1 MTRETEILKV
11 LKPYAAVFPNVKMQP
26 EAWPIYARA
35 LSLQLTPEEVNAAM
49 LKLLNTV
56 KFFPTIAEI
65 IDAAKSIKITADGKA
80 VPAAAEAWGEVMQQ
94 ARKNGMDRKWKFSC
108 QEVEYTLKMFG
119 GKQMICMMQ
128 ESDMPTCRAQFM
140 RMYNEIC
147 EKQKTERENQEVLD
161 RLPQKQRQALSGKII
176 QLAEAKKIAEGAA

>member
-1 MTRETEILKV
+1 MTKEADVVRA
-11 LKPYAAVFPNVKMQP
+11 LKPYLMAFPSSHVK
-26 EAWPIYARA
+26 EDTLIIYARA
-35 LSLQLTPEEVNAAM
+35 LSRLSPAEIEAAM
-49 LKLLNTV
+49 AKLIETLAY
-56 KFFPTIAEI
+56 FPAVAQIFE
-65 IDAAKSIKITADGKA
+65 AAKSIKITAEGTA

-94 ARKNGMDRKWKFSC
+94 ARKNGMDRKWEFSC
-108 QEVEYTLKMFG
+108 PEVEYTLKMFG

-161 RLPQKQRQALSGKII
+161 RMPQKQRQALSGKII

>member
-1 MTRETEILKV
+1 MTRETEILRV
-11 LKPYAAVFPNVKMQP
+11 LMPYVAAFPNNEKIKD
-26 EAWPIYARA
+26 EAWPIYASV
-35 LSLQLTPEEVNAAM
+35 LSSLTPEEVNAAM
-49 LKLLNTV
+49 RKLLQTV
-56 KFFPTIAEI
+56 KWFPTIAEI
-65 IDAAKSIKITADGKA
+65 MEAARSIKITADGKT
-80 VPAAAEAWGEVMQQ
+80 VPAASEAWGEVMQQ
-94 ARKNGMDRKWKFSC
+94 ARKNGMDRKWEFSC
-108 QEVEYTLKMFG
+108 HEVEYTLKMFG

-176 QLAEAKKIAEGAA
+176 QLVEAKRAKA

>member
-1 MTRETEILKV
+1 MNKERAIVQL
-11 LKPYAAVFPNVKMQP
+11 LRQYLSAFPNATMQDS
-26 EAWPIYARA
+26 AWAIYARA
-35 LSLQLTPEEVNAAM
+35 LSVLSVEEINAAM
-49 LKLLNTV
+49 LKLLTTC
-56 KFFPTIAEI
+56 KFWPSVAEI
-65 IDAAKSIKITADGKA
+65 METAKSIKITADGKA
-80 VPAAAEAWGEVMQQ
+80 VPAAAEAWGEIMQQ
-94 ARKNGMDRKWKFSC
+94 ARRNGMDRKWEFSC
-108 QEVEYTLKMFG
+108 LEIEYTLKMFG

-176 QLAEAKKIAEGAA
+176 QLAEAKAAKA